1 MRTRSESSI
10 EPQMRTTRMQWAV
23 VLGLV
28 LALSPA
34 RAFRCGA
41 DSLFSA
47 QVEERGHLYSDEE
60 IRFEVGDVITVLVS
74 ETTDART
81 RATTETEKESS
92 LEASAASEFLTGS
105 NGLNILKSGELPAW
119 QFEGKNEHEGG
130 GTTQRNN
137 TVSAMVSTRV
147 VEVLPGGN
155 LRIEGYKNLVVN
167 REKTRITVLGII
179 RDRDVTARN
188 TILSSQIADADI
200 SFEGGGP
207 LWDSQRRGL
216 LTRLLDFIW
225 PF

>member
-1 MRTRSESSI
+1 MRTRSELSI
-10 EPQMRTTRMQWAV
+10 ERSRVVRIRWAV
-23 VLGLV
+23 ALGSFL
-28 LALSPA
+28 LLSSAFAFSA
-34 RAFRCGA
+34 RA

-47 QVEERGHLYSDEE
+47 AVEERGHLYSDEE
-60 IRFEVGDVITVLVS
+60 VWFEVGDVITVLVS

-81 RATTETEKESS
+81 RASTETEKESS
-92 LEASAASEFLTGS
+92 LEANASSEFLTGS

-119 QFEGKNEHEGG
+119 QFEGKNEHDGG

-147 VEVLPGGN
+147 VEVLSGGN

-167 REKTRITVLGII
+167 REKTRITIRGII
-179 RDRDVTARN
+179 RDRDVTPRN
-188 TILSSQIADADI
+188 TVLSSQIADAEI
-200 SFEGGGP
+200 SFDGGGP

>member
-1 MRTRSESSI
+1 MRTRSELPIKRRRVPGSRCAVGLSAFLVFSS
-10 EPQMRTTRMQWAV
+10 AAAF
-23 VLGLV
+23 G
-28 LALSPA
+28 A
-34 RAFRCGA
+34 RC

-47 QVEERGHLYSDEE
+47 RVEERGHLYSDEE
-60 IRFEVGDVITVLVS
+60 VWFKAGDVITVLVS

-81 RATTETEKESS
+81 RASTETEKESS
-92 LEASAASEFLTGS
+92 LEASASSEFLTGS

-119 QFEGKNEHEGG
+119 RFKGKNEHDGG
-130 GTTQRNN
+130 GTTERKN

-167 REKTRITVLGII
+167 REKTRITVRGII
-179 RDRDVTARN
+179 RDRDVTPRN
-188 TILSSQIADADI
+188 TVLSSQIADAEI
-200 SFEGGGP
+200 SFDGGGP

-216 LTRLLDFIW
+216 LTRLLDLIW

>member
-1 MRTRSESSI
+1 MRTRSELSI
-10 EPQMRTTRMQWAV
+10 ERRCVPRTQWTVAF
-23 VLGLV
+23 GFILV
-28 LALSPA
+28 LASAVTLGV
-34 RAFRCGA
+34 RA

-60 IRFEVGDVITVLVS
+60 VRFEVGDIITVLVS

-81 RATTETEKESS
+81 RASTETEKESS
-92 LEASAASEFLTGS
+92 LEASASSEFLTGS

-119 QFEGKNEHEGG
+119 QLEGNNEHDGG

-137 TVSAMVSTRV
+137 TISAMVSTRV
-147 VEVLPGGN
+147 TEVLPGGN

-167 REKTRITVLGII
+167 RERTRITVRGII
-179 RDRDVTARN
+179 RDRDVTPRN
-188 TILSSQIADADI
+188 TVLSSQIADAEI
-200 SFEGGGP
+200 SFDGGGP